1 MRILPILSLAA
12 LVACGTAPEGEVTAA
27 TLRLRGAYALPPF
40 TDAPLAGFV
49 RIINVGPVP
58 DTLVAVASD
67 IAERGLLHGSDST
80 VGGGMAD
87 LTEIEVPRGDSVVLR
102 PKGLHVMMEGLR
114 TRPAV
119 GDTVTLRLTFRRAG
133 TVTLPL
139 PVKSYDELPTSP

>member
-1 MRILPILSLAA
+1 MRILPILALAA
-12 LVACGTAPEGEVTAA
+12 LVACAKATDDEITAA
-27 TLRLRGAYALPPF
+27 TLRLRGGYALPPF

-80 VGGGMAD
+80 VGGGMAH

-102 PKGLHVMMEGLR
+102 PKGLHLMLEGLR

-119 GDTVTLRLTFRRAG
+119 GDTVTVRLTFRRAG
-133 TVTLPL
+133 TVSLPL

>member
-1 MRILPILSLAA
+1 MTIRLLVAGALLAA
-12 LVACGTAPEGEVTAA
+12 CAPASEGEVTAA

-80 VGGGMAD
+80 VGGGMAH

-102 PKGLHVMMEGLR
+102 PKGLHLMLEGLR

-119 GDTVTLRLTFRRAG
+119 GDTVVVRLTFRRAG

-139 PVKSYDELPTSP
+139 PVKSYEDLP